1 MCYELTRPIP
11 MRNEAHEFHTF
22 SGQPGNDFRAAS
34 THTCFSLHKCV
45 SQAVPELVSGVP
57 AEKNT
62 IINDVYEDLF
72 VCTHKETLNA
82 ILVRLGKAIIKAS
95 QNSII
100 HISAKPIGNILL
112 VHFKSNHAHHSQELT
127 QSLQQTEALAERLGG
142 CITISHNGK
151 YGMDLAFTFVNH

>member
-1 MCYELTRPIP
+1 MSYELTRSVP
-11 MRNEAHEFHTF
+11 MINEAHDFHTF
-22 SGQPGNDFRAAS
+22 SGQAESALPAVYS
-34 THTCFSLHKCV
+34 HTCFSLHKCV

-72 VCTHKETLNA
+72 VCTHKETLHA
-82 ILVRLGKAIIKAS
+82 ILVRLGKAIMKAS
-95 QNSII
+95 QDSII

-127 QSLQQTEALAERLGG
+127 QGLQQTEALAERLGG